1 MSNTYQVTVV
11 VNGAWKQNCY
21 LLSNEKHELIIIDPG
36 SSAGEIISRI
46 TDLDAVPL
54 AILNTHAHYD
64 HIGAVSA
71 LVQKFSIPFYLHK
84 KDESL
89 MKQANLY
96 KILFESK
103 DSIAIP
109 IFDKDF
115 SKEEKTFFIGNFKIE
130 IIHTPGHTPGGVCI
144 VADNNIFTGDT
155 LMLGGAGST
164 HLPGGNLREMESSID
179 ALRQLPGDLL
189 VYPGH
194 GRPFTLNTF
203 WDRNFASQ
211 S

>member
-1 MSNTYQVTVV
+1 MSNTYQVAAV

-21 LLSNEKHELIIIDPG
+21 LLTNEKHELIIIDPG
-36 SSAGEIISRI
+36 SNAGEIISRI
-46 TDLDAVPL
+46 NDLDATPL

-84 KDESL
+84 KDEGL

-109 IFDKDF
+109 LFDKDLAT
-115 SKEEKTFFIGNFKIE
+115 EEKIFFIGDFKIE

-144 VADNNIFTGDT
+144 VADNNIFGGDT
-155 LMLGGAGST
+155 LMYGGPGST
-164 HLPGGNLREMESSID
+164 HLPGGDIREMESSMD
-179 ALRQLPGDLL
+179 TLRQLPGEFL

-203 WDRNFASQ
+203 WSKNFASQ